1 MNVLVARRLRCAACD
16 STVDISTALSWRCP
30 HAVNGDRHHVLRIE
44 SDSLDEPFAPDI
56 SDNPFVMFRRLLAW
70 DSFAASHGAS
80 DAERREFIEVV
91 DAHVASVA
99 GVGFRVTPFAR
110 HSALSDALQFSTR
123 GGVWVKDETH
133 GVGGSHKARHLFTEL
148 LHLLFAESRG
158 LAPWGA
164 QRPELAIAS
173 CGNAAI
179 AASTLA
185 AAAGWPI
192 RVFVPE
198 SSDAHVLSTLR
209 TLNALVEV
217 CPRLATDPA
226 GDPCVLRFRERVAT
240 GAIPFGV
247 QGPENAWCLD
257 GGRVIGWEMLNQL
270 GAFNDSTGDN
280 ALHRM
285 FIQVGGG
292 AFAAGVGD
300 ALIST
305 MNESTRNVTTR
316 LHAVQTAGCSP
327 LNRAWERAAS
337 TGGTL
342 HAGSRWDECMW
353 PWETE
358 PQSLADGILDDE
370 TYDWVG
376 VCDAMSATGGSP
388 VVSPES
394 DVVAAYAL
402 AHRAT
407 NIDVSP
413 TGSAGLAGVL
423 TLQSQGVLSNDERIG
438 VVFSGIR
445 RGVDLP

>member
-1 MNVLVARRLRCAACD
+1 MNVLVAKRLRCAACE
-16 STVDISTALSWRCP
+16 SVVDISTALSWRCP
-30 HAVNGDRHHVLRIE
+30 NAVAGDRQHVLRIE
-44 SDSLDEPFAPDI
+44 SDVLDEPFMPE
-56 SDNPFVMFRRLLAW
+56 SSNNPFVMFRKLLAW
-70 DSFAASHGAS
+70 DAFAASHGVT

-91 DAHVASVA
+91 DAQVAAVA

-110 HSALSDALQFSTR
+110 HNALSDALEFSPN

-133 GVGGSHKARHLFTEL
+133 GVAGSHKARHLFTEL
-148 LHLLFAESRG
+148 LHLLFAEARG
-158 LAPWGA
+158 LASWGST
-164 QRPELAIAS
+164 RPELAIAS

-185 AAAGWPI
+185 AAVGWPI

-198 SSDAHVLSTLR
+198 SSDAQVLSTLHS
-209 TLNALVEV
+209 LNALVEV

-226 GDPCVLRFRERVAT
+226 GDPCVLRFRERVAS

-257 GGRVIGWEMLNQL
+257 GGRVIGWEMLHQL
-270 GAFNDSTGDN
+270 GAFENSTKAMSLD
-280 ALHRM
+280 RM

-300 ALIST
+300 AMVST
-305 MNESTRNVTTR
+305 GNVATK

-337 TGGTL
+337 TGGTS
-342 HAGSRWDECMW
+342 HAGSRWSECMW

-358 PQSLADGILDDE
+358 PYSLADGILDDE

-376 VCDAMSATGGSP
+376 VCDAMTATGGSP
-388 VVSPES
+388 VVTPES

-402 AHRAT
+402 AHHVT
-407 NIDVSP
+407 DIDVSP

-423 TLQSQGVLSNDERIG
+423 TLKNQQVLSGDERIG

>member
-44 SDSLDEPFAPDI
+44 SDAVDELFTPDI
-56 SDNPFVMFRRLLAW
+56 SDNPFVMFRKLLAW

-80 DAERREFIEVV
+80 DAERREFIEIV
-91 DAHVASVA
+91 DAQVASVA
-99 GVGFRVTPFAR
+99 EVGFRVTPFAR
-110 HSALSDALQFSTR
+110 HSALSDALQFSSR

-198 SSDAHVLSTLR
+198 SSDAHVLSTLH
-209 TLNALVEV
+209 TLNAIVEV

-226 GDPCVLRFRERVAT
+226 GDPCVLRFRERVAM

-257 GGRVIGWEMLNQL
+257 GGRVIGWEMLHQL
-270 GAFNDSTGDN
+270 GAFNDSTGDD
-280 ALHRM
+280 ALHRVW
-285 FIQVGGG
+285 IWNPS
-292 AFAAGVGD
+292 APFAWLHEFKGEHQP
-300 ALIST
+300 
-305 MNESTRNVTTR
+305 ESANVTDPAPSYR
-316 LHAVQTAGCSP
+316 DLLHASEHLRTARRRVLNELLALNDVKCGERCGARDHVATVRSAMRPWRPALKELFARDDPREGETRRDP
-327 LNRAWERAAS
+327 L
-337 TGGTL
+337 G
-342 HAGSRWDECMW
+342 H
-353 PWETE
+353 
-358 PQSLADGILDDE
+358 
-370 TYDWVG
+370 
-376 VCDAMSATGGSP
+376 
-388 VVSPES
+388 
-394 DVVAAYAL
+394 
-402 AHRAT
+402 H
-407 NIDVSP
+407 
-413 TGSAGLAGVL
+413 
-423 TLQSQGVLSNDERIG
+423 
-438 VVFSGIR
+438 
-445 RGVDLP
+445 